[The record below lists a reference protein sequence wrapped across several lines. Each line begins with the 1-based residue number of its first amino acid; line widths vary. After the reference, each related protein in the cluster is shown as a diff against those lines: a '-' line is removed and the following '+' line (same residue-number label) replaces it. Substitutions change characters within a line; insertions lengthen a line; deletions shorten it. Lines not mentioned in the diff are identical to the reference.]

1 MHLNCIRQPT
11 SKEKQNRRKKRSVT
25 YRKEKKGICDTE
37 KNKICGPSSSHVLK
51 NLCETEQE
59 KSLKIWGATVK
70 ETFHL
75 ALVGGDW

>member
-1 MHLNCIRQPT
+1 MIQ
-11 SKEKQNRRKKRSVT
+11 KRRRYV
-25 YRKEKKGICDTE
+25 DTAA
-37 KNKICGPSSSHVLK
+37 VMFLK
-51 NLCETEQE
+51 NFCETEE